1 MTEPATFRRP
11 FYLVVEGVIGV
22 GKTSL
27 TQRLAQLFE
36 AEALYEPVTENPF
49 LARFYQDPERYA
61 FPTQIFFL
69 VTRYRQLARQV
80 RPLLQEGRSVVAD
93 YGFLKDPI
101 FARLNLQGDEW
112 DVYWQLY
119 ETLDERLPQ
128 PDLIVYLRAPLDQ
141 ILRHIARRG
150 REFERHIPREYLARL
165 AQAYD
170 EVLDPRKRDD
180 VLVLDTTGL
189 DFVHRSR
196 DLQTLVAAIRQA
208 LARRLLFPA

>member
-1 MTEPATFRRP
+1 MTESAFRRP

-27 TQRLAQLFE
+27 TQRLARLFH

-49 LARFYQDPERYA
+49 LAKFYQDPARYA

-80 RPLLQEGRSVVAD
+80 RPRLQQGRSVVAD

-141 ILRHIARRG
+141 IQRYIIRRG
-150 REFERHIPREYLARL
+150 REFERNIPQDYLDRLAR
-165 AQAYD
+165 AYD
-170 EVLDPRKRDD
+170 DVLDPRKRDD
-180 VLVLDTTGL
+180 VLLLDTTGL
-189 DFVHRSR
+189 DFVHRSQ
-196 DLQTLVAAIRQA
+196 DLKTLVDAIRQA

>member
-1 MTEPATFRRP
+1 MTEPSFHRP

-27 TQRLAQLFE
+27 IQRLARLFG

-49 LARFYQDPERYA
+49 LAKFYQDPARYA

-80 RPLLQEGRSVVAD
+80 RPLLQQGRSVVAD

-141 ILRHIARRG
+141 IQRYIARRG
-150 REFERHIPREYLARL
+150 REFERNIPRDYLARL

-180 VLVLDTTGL
+180 VLLLDTTGL

-196 DLQTLVAAIRQA
+196 DLKTLVDAIRQA

>member
-1 MTEPATFRRP
+1 MTEPSFHRP

-27 TQRLAQLFE
+27 TQRLARLFG

-49 LARFYQDPERYA
+49 LAKFYQDPARYA

-80 RPLLQEGRSVVAD
+80 RPLLQQGRSVVAD

-141 ILRHIARRG
+141 IQRYIARRG
-150 REFERHIPREYLARL
+150 REFERNIPRDYLARL

-180 VLVLDTTGL
+180 VLLLDTTGL

-196 DLQTLVAAIRQA
+196 DLKTLVDAIRQA

>member
-1 MTEPATFRRP
+1 MRELEFRRP

-27 TQRLAQLFE
+27 TQRLARLFH
-36 AEALYEPVTENPF
+36 AKALYEPVTENPF
-49 LARFYQDPERYA
+49 LAKFYQDPARYA

-80 RPLLQEGRSVVAD
+80 RPLLQQGQSVVAD

-101 FARLNLQGDEW
+101 FARLNLEGDEW

-128 PDLIVYLRAPLDQ
+128 PDLVVYLRAPLEQ
-141 ILRHIARRG
+141 ILMQIARRG
-150 REFERHIPREYLARL
+150 REFEREIPRDYLARL

-180 VLVLDTTGL
+180 VLILDTTGL
-189 DFVHRSR
+189 DFVHREK
-196 DLQTLVAAIRQA
+196 DLRLLVDEIRA
-208 LARRLLFPA
+208 SLSRRLLFPA